1 MSITK
6 KGYFTEYFILVFKL
20 KFLNIVKKFRYRRI
34 IAKGDSDVDGIEN
47 VCDSNPCYINVGIGS
62 AAKEPTDTDCD
73 GMADNDEPPT
83 VIELSRFI
91 AI

>member
-1 MSITK
+1 MYATATHI
-6 KGYFTEYFILVFKL
+6 IL
-20 KFLNIVKKFRYRRI
+20 
-34 IAKGDSDVDGIEN
+34 
-47 VCDSNPCYINVGIGS
+47 INVGIGS

-83 VIELSRFI
+83 GIELSRFI

>member
-1 MSITK
+1 MYATATHVI
-6 KGYFTEYFILVFKL
+6 F
-20 KFLNIVKKFRYRRI
+20 
-34 IAKGDSDVDGIEN
+34 
-47 VCDSNPCYINVGIGS
+47 NVGIGS
-62 AAKEPTDTDCD
+62 GAKEPTDTDCD

>member
-1 MSITK
+1 MRQQPM
-6 KGYFTEYFILVFKL
+6 L
-20 KFLNIVKKFRYRRI
+20 
-34 IAKGDSDVDGIEN
+34 
-47 VCDSNPCYINVGIGS
+47 PCYINVDIGS